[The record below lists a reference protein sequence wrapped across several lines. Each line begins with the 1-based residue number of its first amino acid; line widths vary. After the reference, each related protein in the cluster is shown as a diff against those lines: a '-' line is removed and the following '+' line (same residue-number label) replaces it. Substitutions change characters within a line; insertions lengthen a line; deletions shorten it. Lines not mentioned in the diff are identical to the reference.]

1 MPPSV
6 FCDLFFFA
14 KRPSDS
20 QPMHKQVLASLVA
33 TATSGQGFFLN
44 RILLKFVYLLP
55 LVFFHDFNI
64 KNLFPKGDTILKYYQ
79 TSIQPP
85 LDG

>member
-33 TATSGQGFFLN
+33 TATSGQGFFKSYIIEICLSST
-44 RILLKFVYLLP
+44 IG
-55 LVFFHDFNI
+55 FFHDFNI